1 MTNREWL
8 ATLTD
13 EQLVKFFR
21 TWKENWCECCSEN
34 DYGGNDDCDMYCFDG
49 HVDWLSME
57 HDNEGWEERSYRF
70 CV

>member
-13 EQLVKFFR
+13 EQLIKFFR
-21 TWKENWCECCSEN
+21 TWKENWCECCSGN
-34 DYGGNDDCDMYCFDG
+34 VYGNNDDCDMYCFDG
-49 HVDWLSME
+49 QVKWLGME

>member
-8 ATLTD
+8 STLTD
-13 EQLVKFFR
+13 EQLVKVLR
-21 TWKENWCECCSEN
+21 TFSEN
-34 DYGGNDDCDMYCFDG
+34 HCYCCKAGYTPLADDDCGVCFDG
-49 HVDWLSME
+49 QVEWLSQE

>member
-8 ATLTD
+8 TTLTN
-13 EQLVKFFR
+13 EQLIKFIRTFR
-21 TWKENWCECCSEN
+21 EDWCSCCADYYN
-34 DYGGNDDCDMYCFDG
+34 DSDCGVCFDG
-49 HVDWLSME
+49 QVEWLSQE